1 MVIVG
6 LTGSVAMGK
15 TAAARAF
22 RRLGVPVHDADAA
35 VRRLLAEDKTAL
47 ARIAEAFPGAVKNGV
62 ADRAFLAARVFA
74 DAAALRRL
82 EAILHPLVRQRT
94 RVFLAEAARRRERIV
109 VLDIPLLFETG
120 AERGCDLVAVTD
132 APAFLQAMRFLA
144 RPGMN
149 RDRLAAMRAR
159 QTPVR
164 EKLRRADFVIRTGLA
179 RGFSFRRVAAIVA
192 AACGRIPARLS
203 RCAPSEA
210 RAGRRA
216 SKRRAW
222 KPGWR

>member
-35 VRRLLAEDKTAL
+35 VRRLLAKDKTAV
-47 ARIAEAFPGAVKNGV
+47 ARVAETFPGAVRNGI

-74 DAAALRRL
+74 DADALRRL
-82 EAILHPLVRQRT
+82 EKILHPLVRRET
-94 RVFLAEAARRRERIV
+94 RNFLALAARRHERIV
-109 VLDIPLLFETG
+109 VLDVPLLFETG
-120 AERGCDLVAVTD
+120 AERGCDFVAVAD
-132 APAFLQAMRFLA
+132 APAFLQAMRFLS
-144 RPGMN
+144 RPGMT
-149 RDRLAAMRAR
+149 RARLAATRAR
-159 QTPVR
+159 QMPVR
-164 EKLRRADFVIRTGLA
+164 EKLRHADFVIRTGLD

-192 AACGRIPARLS
+192 GLRGRIPARLS
-203 RCAPSEA
+203 RCAPPGA
-210 RAGRRA
+210 TRMKG
-216 SKRRAW
+216 RAW